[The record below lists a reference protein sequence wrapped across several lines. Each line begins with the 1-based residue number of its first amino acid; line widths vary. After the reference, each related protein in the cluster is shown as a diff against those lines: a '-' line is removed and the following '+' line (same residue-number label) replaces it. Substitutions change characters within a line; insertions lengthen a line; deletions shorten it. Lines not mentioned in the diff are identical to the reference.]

1 MSQMPELSVSA
12 PTLPAMQTYRATAIV
27 LAASE
32 ILPAEP
38 GDLSGV
44 LSDPRQRGA
53 LLRLSPD
60 EHSSPLTAY
69 LCAEID
75 MGRVERWEKR
85 LESYASDHPELRLVL
100 AGDPAYPE
108 RLAAC
113 WDRPPFLFVQGW
125 FQDGARTIAIVGSR
139 DTSPETCEQARAV
152 SAAMAEKGF
161 SVVSGL
167 ALGIDTAAHQG
178 ALDVDGHTVAVLGT
192 GMCQIYPP
200 RNGALAE
207 EIAHKGALI
216 SQFTPGAPRTGTSF
230 LRRNSVIAG
239 LSDASLVMD
248 GRHRSG
254 SRHEGEQSLR
264 YGRKTLLW
272 APALHGEQW
281 AQQMVASTSA
291 VFVSDVDEVASLLGP
306 ACS

>member
-1 MSQMPELSVSA
+1 
-12 PTLPAMQTYRATAIV
+12 MQTYRAPAIV

-32 ILPAEP
+32 LLPAEP

-44 LSDPRQRGA
+44 LSDPRQREA

-85 LESYASDHPELRLVL
+85 LETYASDDADLRLVL
-100 AGDPAYPE
+100 AGDPAYPT
-108 RLAAC
+108 RLADC
-113 WDRPPFLFVQGW
+113 WDRPPFLFVKGW
-125 FQDGARTIAIVGSR
+125 FKDAAPAIAIVGSR
-139 DTSPETCEQARAV
+139 DTSPEACEQAHAV
-152 SAAMAEKGF
+152 SAAMASKGI

-178 ALDVDGHTVAVLGT
+178 ALEANGHTVAVLGT
-192 GMCQIYPP
+192 GMRQIYPP
-200 RNGALAE
+200 RNGALADV
-207 EIAHKGALI
+207 IARKGALV
-216 SQFTPGAPRTGTSF
+216 SQFTPDGPRTGTSF

-239 LSDASLVMD
+239 LADFSLVMD
-248 GRHRSG
+248 GRSRSG

-264 YGRKTLLW
+264 YGKKTLLW
-272 APALHGEQW
+272 APTLGGEQW
-281 AQQMVASTSA
+281 AQEMAATTSA
-291 VFVSDVDEVASLLGP
+291 IFVSTVDEVASILEA
-306 ACS
+306 ACL